1 MQIDVISDTV
11 CPWCFIGK
19 RRLARAIDLRPNI
32 DFDVKWRPYRL
43 DVTVP
48 AGGIDRQVYM
58 NMKFGDDK
66 ARIVEMHKLIAAEGA
81 KEGIVFDFAAITRRP
96 DTLDSHRLIRWAE
109 AAGVQDEVV
118 ERLFIS
124 YFENGEDIGD
134 IRVLADIAD
143 ICGMDGVETAQM
155 LESDTDLALVER
167 EDQIAR
173 EMGVTGVPA
182 MIFGGKLAVSGAREA
197 EMLVSVIDRVTE
209 MNAGEPAPQDADAE
223 DGDDED

>member
-48 AGGIDRQVYM
+48 KGGLDRQVYM

-81 KEGIVFDFAAITRRP
+81 KEGIVFDFAAISRRP

-118 ERLFIS
+118 ERLFIA

-143 ICGMDGVETAQM
+143 LCGMDGVETARM

-182 MIFGGKLAVSGAREA
+182 MIFGNKLAVSGAREA

-209 MNAGEPAPQDADAE
+209 MSEGEPAPR
-223 DGDDED
+223 DDEEEEDE